1 MLTEPCKDLR
11 KTLPESTDSF
21 FNFNLTMHATSVS
34 FSPQAFLAESLD
46 NMALSQEHALNRVL
60 PMEPYKDLRMTLP
73 EGTTSFCSTHHFA
86 CHFQTLLL
94 NFHQNP
100 TEIRDIF
107 PTRVPKLIW
116 PMELCKDLRV
126 TLAEDTNSLSS
137 MRYSAC
143 HLITTALGF
152 WRNSTDILYIFP
164 QLKFRSSF
172 GSGNSARTS
181 A

>member
-46 NMALSQEHALNRVL
+46 KMALSQEHALNRVL
-60 PMEPYKDLRMTLP
+60 PMEPYKDLRKTLP
-73 EGTTSFCSTHHFA
+73 EDTNPFVPCATPLVTPAPLPLGFCRNT
-86 CHFQTLLL
+86 
-94 NFHQNP
+94 
-100 TEIRDIF
+100 TEIRDIL

-152 WRNSTDILYIFP
+152 
-164 QLKFRSSF
+164 
-172 GSGNSARTS
+172 
-181 A
+181 